1 MGHHADITTG
11 ARAIVMGHNGRARST
26 FMETNN
32 RGPLWTTWSR
42 SVASGPVEG
51 PVGRQFAGPGAG
63 TRPVGH
69 TCTAHMAINNNRGP
83 LWTTWS
89 RSVASGPVEG
99 PVGRQFAGPGAG
111 TKPVGHA
118 RTAGVPNHLL
128 KRRANDALLQEYV

>member
-42 SVASGPVEG
+42 S
-51 PVGRQFAGPGAG
+51 
-63 TRPVGH
+63 
-69 TCTAHMAINNNRGP
+69 M
-83 LWTTWS
+83 
-89 RSVASGPVEG
+89 ASGPVEG